1 MAEEVPYRLS
11 LIPFTHLGGMELITF
26 DLMVELAKNINNKV
40 TVLTT
45 DVKQDF
51 KKQYKNIDIRY
62 IEGSPSKY
70 SRFWWEKS
78 PEIAKKIILEK
89 NINSVISIS
98 SGLTR

>member
-1 MAEEVPYRLS
+1 MKHNILIVCRS
-11 LIPFTHLGGMELITF
+11 LPIHALGGMELITF

-62 IEGSPSKY
+62 VEGSPSG
-70 SRFWWEKS
+70 S
-78 PEIAKKIILEK
+78 IAVSGGKKAPK
-89 NINSVISIS
+89 
-98 SGLTR
+98 